1 MTSLREQTPG
11 YLLDRH
17 QIRMTVVYTAL
28 FSLVFLLLSVP
39 FSGETW
45 FALGSNSTFL
55 YTVAFMLSAALAVLV
70 SRWLLGRCRNLK
82 RFALLDYVLWVVA
95 EVVLVSL
102 LYTVFTRQ
110 GLRLG
115 IISAAPRS
123 NGTIFLSALVY
134 SAVCLCVPY
143 AFCSLQSALRDK
155 DNTIR
160 LMNYGNVVS
169 DKPAPPYADKR
180 ITLFDNNGVLKF
192 SISSDNL
199 YFIESDDNYI
209 KVWYSAS
216 DGEVKQYMLRCRLK
230 TVEESFSGS
239 PLVRCHRKYIVNLM
253 RVDIISREKDGYY
266 VKLDLP
272 SSDPI
277 PISKTYSEQVLSRF
291 NSR

>member
-1 MTSLREQTPG
+1 
-11 YLLDRH
+11 
-17 QIRMTVVYTAL
+17 MTVVYTAL

-123 NGTIFLSALVY
+123 NGTIFLS
-134 SAVCLCVPY
+134 
-143 AFCSLQSALRDK
+143 
-155 DNTIR
+155 
-160 LMNYGNVVS
+160 
-169 DKPAPPYADKR
+169 
-180 ITLFDNNGVLKF
+180 
-192 SISSDNL
+192 
-199 YFIESDDNYI
+199 
-209 KVWYSAS
+209 
-216 DGEVKQYMLRCRLK
+216 
-230 TVEESFSGS
+230 
-239 PLVRCHRKYIVNLM
+239 
-253 RVDIISREKDGYY
+253 
-266 VKLDLP
+266 P
-272 SSDPI
+272 SSIRPSACAY
-277 PISKTYSEQVLSRF
+277 PMPSAACSPPCATRTTPSA
-291 NSR
+291 

>member
-1 MTSLREQTPG
+1 MTSLRDQIPG

-39 FSGETW
+39 FSGDTW
-45 FALGSNSTFL
+45 FALGSDRAFL
-55 YTVAFMLSAALAVLV
+55 YTAAFMLAAAVVVVL
-70 SRWLLGRCRNLK
+70 SRGLLYRCRNL
-82 RFALLDYVLWVVA
+82 RGFTLMDYVLWVVA

-110 GLRLG
+110 GLRFG

-123 NGTIFLSALVY
+123 NGTVFLSALVY

-192 SISSDNL
+192 SISSDSL

-209 KVWYSAS
+209 KVWYLDSA
-216 DGEVKQYMLRCRLK
+216 GELKQYMLRCRLK
-230 TVEESFSGS
+230 TVEDSFADSE
-239 PLVRCHRKYIVNLM
+239 LVRCHRKYIVNIRNIAVLK
-253 RVDIISREKDGYY
+253 SEKDGYK
-266 VKLDLP
+266 VDFDID
-272 SSDPI
+272 SIDPI
-277 PISKTYSEQVLSRF
+277 PISKTYEQAVLARF